1 MKFPVIPKRFNTIF
15 FRLLFSYAALIALT
29 TLFMGTASYMYFT
42 DNFNRE
48 VERVHNRM
56 LSNVQHTVEQQVFR
70 KVQST
75 YIELSSNYRNKND
88 VLLFFQQP
96 VTENNAKISEAYQH
110 LKYIVNSS
118 GGLLD
123 SVAVYYRKNRMMIS
137 SLEGYKS
144 YSNTSDWKQLDWLD
158 RQPFGGSNFLWSD
171 HVPAEIAGPTTS
183 TVFTFAAAYPY
194 VHDDSNS
201 GYILFNVNKKAVAR
215 ILQSPDRRIDD
226 GRLAIIGPGG
236 LLISNDPEDE
246 KMLAQ
251 AVRPENMTSVNR
263 GSGIISVG
271 EDAHMLSYRH
281 LPSANGWTVAS
292 LTPVEQFYA
301 KSRTIQQVLLVIGF
315 IAILLGAVVS
325 NIFTSRI
332 YHPLRTL
339 MERTKHLFQDSASAR
354 RDVDEYVQINSLIDN
369 LSVKV
374 TQLEKTLDANMPL
387 VKHSLVT
394 GLLQNTIKNREE
406 LGDRLHMLGLSAQSY
421 TAGFKISLDNH
432 TMASMTT
439 ENAQFIMYHLI
450 DMLESGNE
458 NERFVL
464 AVETYGQTISGIA
477 FSSRTEEDAIIKR
490 FTHLQSYAYANFRLK
505 LTGALGE
512 WQENPLETQ
521 LSYKQAEAY
530 MQYRFLK
537 PDVDWFHGGHWK
549 LREADESLLEG
560 KWGSA
565 WQKALKAGDE
575 AEAAAIL
582 HTVVD
587 KLTSGPYS
595 AGYAYQTAADLQHTF
610 RQCMQDLNIDPG
622 ELDVQDSGSMED
634 FPSIRE
640 YALWQL
646 AALSSLSAIRK
657 ERSGSRSQ
665 DIIDRIKRYV
675 SDNLDGDLSLN
686 AVADH
691 VSLSPAYI
699 SKIFKSATG
708 ENFVEY
714 VTQER
719 LLRAREL
726 IQTTESTI
734 EQIANRVGYYN
745 PAYFTKKFKQAFGM
759 TPSDFRLNL
768 HSREMA

>member
-1 MKFPVIPKRFNTIF
+1 MKFPIPKRFNTIF
-15 FRLLFSYAALIALT
+15 FRLLFSYAVLIALT

-56 LSNVQHTVEQQVFR
+56 LSNVQHTVEQQVFH
-70 KVQST
+70 KVQSA

-96 VTENNAKISEAYQH
+96 VADNNAKISEAYQH

-144 YSNTSDWKQLDWLD
+144 YSSSEDWKQLQWLD

-171 HVPAEIAGPTTS
+171 HVPAGIAGPTSS

-201 GYILFNVNKKAVAR
+201 GYILFNVNKNAVAR
-215 ILQSPDRRIDD
+215 VLQSPDRRVDE
-226 GRLAIIGPGG
+226 GQLAIIGPGG
-236 LLISNDPEDE
+236 LLISNDPAQERL
-246 KMLAQ
+246 LAQ
-251 AVRPENMTSVNR
+251 AVQPEVMSRAGT
-263 GSGIISVG
+263 GSDMITIG

-301 KSRTIQQVLLVIGF
+301 QSRTIQQVILVIGLV
-315 IAILLGAVVS
+315 AILLGAVVS

-339 MERTKHLFQDSASAR
+339 MERTRHLFQDSPAVRKDA
-354 RDVDEYVQINSLIDN
+354 DEYVQINSLIDN

-394 GLLQNTIKNREE
+394 GLLQNTLKNREE
-406 LGDRLHMLGLSAQSY
+406 LDDRLQMLGLSSLAH
-421 TAGFKISLDNH
+421 TACFKIRLDNQ
-432 TMASMTT
+432 TMASMTI

-458 NERFVL
+458 KKLFVL
-464 AVETYGQTISGIA
+464 AVETFGQTISGIA
-477 FSSRTEEDAIIKR
+477 CGSLADDDSITKR
-490 FTHLQSYAYANFRLK
+490 FLQLQSYAYANFRLR
-505 LTGALGE
+505 LTGALGD
-512 WQENPLETQ
+512 WQENPLGAQ
-521 LSYKQAEAY
+521 QSYKQAEAY
-530 MQYRFLK
+530 MQYRFLM
-537 PDVDWFHGGHWK
+537 PDEDWFHGSRWK
-549 LREADESLLEG
+549 LRETNESLLEG
-560 KWGSA
+560 KWSSA
-565 WQKALKAGDE
+565 WLRALKAGDE
-575 AEAAAIL
+575 ADAAAIL
-582 HTVVD
+582 LTIVD
-587 KLTSGPYS
+587 KLVNGPYS
-595 AGYAYQTAADLQHTF
+595 ASYACQSAADLQHTF
-610 RQCMQDLNIDPG
+610 RQCLLDLNIAPSD
-622 ELDVQDSGSMED
+622 LSVQDIVSIED
-634 FPSIRE
+634 FASIRE
-640 YALWQL
+640 YADWQQ

-665 DIIDRIKRYV
+665 DIVDRIKRYV

-691 VSLSPAYI
+691 VSLSPAYV

-708 ENFVEY
+708 DNFVEY

-719 LLRAREL
+719 LLHAKNL

-759 TPSDFRLNL
+759 TPSDFRLTL
-768 HSREMA
+768 HAREMA